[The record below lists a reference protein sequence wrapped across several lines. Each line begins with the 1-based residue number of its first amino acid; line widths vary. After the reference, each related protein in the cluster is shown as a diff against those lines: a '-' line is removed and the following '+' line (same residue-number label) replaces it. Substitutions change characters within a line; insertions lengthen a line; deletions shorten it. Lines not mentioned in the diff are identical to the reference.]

1 MTECYICGR
10 NTIAR
15 CSVCRQDIC
24 KVHAEAG
31 KGEILET
38 GSFPDYMCT
47 SCKKKK
53 NLKRIQ
59 TIVIV
64 ICGIMGIAIVLG
76 LVFSYRFLWS

>member
-10 NTIAR
+10 ETIAR

-24 KVHAEAG
+24 KVHTEAR

-38 GSFPDYMCT
+38 SFTLAYMCT

-76 LVFSYRFLWS
+76 LVFSYRFLWN